1 MSSHNRC
8 GLMTVVVV
16 LSVVMTQ
23 TLRAADAAFVG
34 VLALAVEDPVARK
47 LGLSDEIRAKLG
59 KIVESRENEAL
70 ELALAIKNLAPA
82 ERKARLAPFVAESEK
97 QGLALLSEEQRVQLE
112 QIRIGKAGLITL
124 LESKI
129 AEQVGLND
137 DQKGKITELARQ
149 RETALTGA
157 AERDR
162 RQINWQ
168 FDRDVLKIISSE
180 QKAAWEQLSTNVS
193 NAATARSTGPGAPGS
208 AAAAAGTAG
217 AGAGSPGESGTAAPR
232 TSVARIVRAS
242 EGEGAA
248 ANLKPDA
255 AATPADGAGADAAA
269 AKPENAV
276 SSSAPAADAEV
287 RLVFNFRFAPW
298 KEVIDWFARKADLSF
313 IGEPYP
319 SGTFNY
325 SDTKAY
331 SPPEAIDLLNGVLL
345 TKGYTLIRRERLLLL
360 INLEDPI
367 PEPLIELIAPEDID
381 TRGKNEL
388 VKCMF
393 TLRRMSPED
402 AEREVAKLIGPSGL
416 ITILPQARQIIV
428 RETGG
433 KLRMIRELIDS
444 IENPNARRDEK
455 IEIISLKHVTIDDF
469 LASARPLLG
478 LSDTNQSADGSLK
491 IAPDTA
497 NSRLLCR
504 GKPDMMQRLHEL
516 LEVIDVSST
525 AGPIGPVL
533 EIHSTLGADPNSVL
547 QVATTMMSGFP
558 EVKLQVDPKT
568 GNLVALAKKE
578 QQNTIR
584 EVVKQMQRDAS
595 EIEVIVL
602 RRVDPQTAVLAINK
616 LFGGDDKGGAAHGP
630 KVEADVTL
638 RMLLIRGTPS
648 QVAQIR
654 SLLEKMGEI
663 DSPTD
668 VATGEAKKIRM
679 IPLTGRAARTA
690 LEQLELLWP
699 TVRENRIRVHVHGS
713 TGAVR
718 EVAPSRTEKQPEEAP
733 RKKNVEPPS
742 ASTAPGNSSDTRR
755 AAVKSDQVGFQLV
768 NFEEKGVKRSSSP
781 NRKTTATPATEDR
794 SSPDNPD
801 VVVTLGPTGIVI
813 ASDDT
818 AALDQFEQ
826 LLRLVVDRSSLS
838 QKEYHVFYLKFA
850 KADTAAAL
858 INEILSGSGGES
870 SGAGGGGGSL
880 LGDLASNML
889 GDMGGGL
896 IGGLLGGGGGG
907 STSSKATGNISI
919 IPDVRLNVL
928 VVQANAVDLD
938 LIEQLIKVVDQESGP
953 EDVQTGGKPR
963 FIQVYNV
970 GADEIATVVRQVY
983 STRLIA
989 DGGAGGG
996 QNRQPSPEE
1005 FFRALRGGGR
1015 RDSRSESKGEQAK
1028 MALGV
1033 DLRSNTIIVSAPQPL
1048 YEEVKELVEELDMAA
1063 LTNRTDTMR
1072 VVTIKSANPSAVQR
1086 ALSAIAGPSVKSNVN
1101 STTTTQ
1107 PTSTA
1112 AGGGGP
1118 PQGMGIPGMN
1128 FGGFGQGGFGGR
1140 GGFGGGGGGF
1150 PGGGGF
1156 GGGRGGFG
1164 QGGGGGGFPPGGG
1177 GFGGGGF
1184 GGGGG
1189 GRGGGR

>member
-1 MSSHNRC
+1 MSSHYRR
-8 GLMTVVVV
+8 GLMTVVIV
-16 LSVVMTQ
+16 LSVVTSQ
-23 TLRAADAAFVG
+23 SLRAADAAFVG
-34 VLALAVEDPVARK
+34 VLALAVEEPVAKK
-47 LGLSDEIRAKLG
+47 LGISDDLRAKLA
-59 KIVESRENEAL
+59 KIVEIRETEAL
-70 ELALAIKNLAPA
+70 ELALEIKNLTPA
-82 ERKARLAPFVAESEK
+82 ERNARLAPFVAESEK
-97 QGLALLSEEQRVQLE
+97 RGLALLSEEHRVQLE

-124 LESKI
+124 LEPKI

-137 DQKGKITELARQ
+137 EQKGKITERAKQ
-149 RETALTGA
+149 RDTALTGA
-157 AERDR
+157 TERDR
-162 RQINWQ
+162 RQINWE

-180 QKAAWEQLSTNVS
+180 QKASWEQLSTNVPS
-193 NAATARSTGPGAPGS
+193 ATSSRSSGAETTGS
-208 AAAAAGTAG
+208 AGSTV
-217 AGAGSPGESGTAAPR
+217 AGSGARGESGTAVAR
-232 TSVARIVRAS
+232 NSAARIVRAS
-242 EGEGAA
+242 ENEATATNANSDPAA
-248 ANLKPDA
+248 AGRSGTDESPAKPDVA
-255 AATPADGAGADAAA
+255 VASAVPTADADI
-269 AKPENAV
+269 KI
-276 SSSAPAADAEV
+276 
-287 RLVFNFRFAPW
+287 VFNFRFAPW

-325 SDTKAY
+325 SDTKSY

-360 INLEDPI
+360 LNLEDPI
-367 PEPLIELIAPEDID
+367 PDPLIELIAPEDLD
-381 TRGKNEL
+381 RRGKNEL

-393 TLRRMSPED
+393 TLKRMSTEE
-402 AEREVAKLIGPSGL
+402 AEREVSKLIGPSGI
-416 ITILPQARQIIV
+416 ITVLPQARQMIV

-433 KLRMIRELIDS
+433 RLRMIRELIDAL
-444 IENPNARRDEK
+444 ENPNARRDEK
-455 IEIISLKHVTIDDF
+455 NEILALKYITVDDF

-478 LSDTNQSADGSLK
+478 LSDTNQTSDGSLK
-491 IAPDTA
+491 IAPDSA

-504 GKPDMMQRLHEL
+504 GKPDILQRLHEL
-516 LEVIDVSST
+516 LEVVDVSSS

-584 EVVKQMQRDAS
+584 ELVKQMQRDAS

-616 LFGGDDKGGAAHGP
+616 LFGGDEKGGAAHGP
-630 KVEADVTL
+630 KVEADLTL

-648 QVAQIR
+648 QVSQIR

-663 DSPTD
+663 DAPIES
-668 VATGEAKKIRM
+668 ATGEAKKVRM
-679 IPLTGRAARTA
+679 IPLTGSAARTA

-713 TGAVR
+713 TGSIR
-718 EVAPSRTEKQPEEAP
+718 EVAPSRTDKQPEEMP

-742 ASTAPGNSSDTRR
+742 AGKTPSNSANGTRV
-755 AAVKSDQVGFQLV
+755 AARRDPTELHLV
-768 NFEEKGVKRSSSP
+768 NFAEKDSNRSSNGGKKAAKPVSADE
-781 NRKTTATPATEDR
+781 N
-794 SSPDNPD
+794 SSPENPD
-801 VVVTLGPTGIVI
+801 VVVTIGPTGIVI
-813 ASDDT
+813 ASEDT

-826 LLRLVVDRSSLS
+826 LLRLVVDRSALS
-838 QKEYHVFYLKFA
+838 QREYHVFYLKFA

-858 INEILSGSGGES
+858 ITEILNGGGGDSGGSG
-870 SGAGGGGGSL
+870 GGGGGSL

-896 IGGLLGGGGGG
+896 LGGLFGGGGGG
-907 STSSKATGNISI
+907 GTDSTKATGKISI

-928 VVQANAVDLD
+928 VVQANTVDLD

-953 EDVQTGGKPR
+953 EDVQTSGKPR

-989 DGGAGGG
+989 DVGAGGG
-996 QNRQPSPEE
+996 QNRQPSPDE
-1005 FFRALRGGGR
+1005 FIRALRGGGR
-1015 RDSRSESKGEQAK
+1015 RDSRSDAKGEQSK
-1028 MALGV
+1028 MAMGV

-1048 YEEVKELVEELDMAA
+1048 YEEVKELVEELDIAA

-1086 ALSAIAGPSVKSNVN
+1086 ALSAIAGPAVKSNVN
-1101 STTTTQ
+1101 ATTTTQ

-1112 AGGGGP
+1112 GGGGQ
-1118 PQGMGIPGMN
+1118 PQGIGIPGMN
-1128 FGGFGQGGFGGR
+1128 FGGFGQGGFGGGR
-1140 GGFGGGGGGF
+1140 GGFGGGF

-1156 GGGRGGFG
+1156 GGSGRGGFG
-1164 QGGGGGGFPPGGG
+1164 QGGGGFGPGGFGGGGG
-1177 GFGGGGF
+1177 GFGGGGR
-1184 GGGGG
+1184 GGG
-1189 GRGGGR
+1189 GRQ